1 MALPEFRNEPFTD
14 FSTDA
19 GRTGMQQ
26 ALRTVAAQLGKEFPL
41 IIGGQRVTTK
51 DKFSSYNPSQK
62 DEVVAVCQK
71 AAAEQIHTAVPAAE
85 QAFASWSRVSAEERA
100 AILLRAADW
109 LRRRKFEAAAWR
121 VYEVRKNW
129 AAADPDRAGPRR
141 PPSVFGPEP
150 LP

>member
-71 AAAEQIHTAVPAAE
+71 AAAEQIHTAVAPAE
-85 QAFASWSRVSAEERA
+85 QGFASLPRGTAG
-100 AILLRAADW
+100 
-109 LRRRKFEAAAWR
+109 EAAALLLP
-121 VYEVRKNW
+121 
-129 AAADPDRAGPRR
+129 AAG
-141 PPSVFGPEP
+141 
-150 LP
+150 